1 MVTPMPKG
9 LRILGADP
17 SFSNWGLAQ
26 GVYDPVTSKL
36 TITGLDVIKPVLN
49 KDKQTRQN
57 SIDIERSK
65 QLSKGFID
73 AIRQS
78 DVIAAEIPHGS
89 QSARAMASY
98 GVCIGIL
105 GMVCNMRVPLIQ
117 VNAIETRK
125 VITGKKEATKAQAI
139 AWAMAKHPEAP
150 WPMKTVQGVTS
161 VVEGTA
167 EHMADAIAAIY
178 AAMETDTFK
187 TMAMLAKKE

>member
-1 MVTPMPKG
+1 MANNI
-9 LRILGADP
+9 RILGCDP
-17 SFSNWGLAQ
+17 SFSNWGMA
-26 GVYDPVTSKL
+26 GGEYNPVTRSL
-36 TITGLDVIKPVLN
+36 HIHWLDVIQPVIE
-49 KDKQTRQN
+49 KSKQTRQN
-57 SIDIERSK
+57 SIDLQRAK

-73 AIRQS
+73 RIKTV
-78 DVIAAEIPHGS
+78 DVITAEVPHGS

-105 GMVCNMRVPLIQ
+105 GTVANTRVPLIE
-117 VNAIETRK
+117 VNALETRK

-150 WPMKTVQGVTS
+150 WPTKTVKGVTS
-161 VVEGTA
+161 VIDSKA

-187 TMAMLAKKE
+187 TMAMLASKE

>member
-1 MVTPMPKG
+1 MAKSIS
-9 LRILGADP
+9 ILGCDP
-17 SFSNWGLAQ
+17 SFSNWGMA
-26 GVYDPVTSKL
+26 GATFDPITRKL
-36 TITGLDVIKPVLN
+36 TVQWLEVTQPVIN
-49 KDKQTRQN
+49 KGKQTRQN
-57 SIDIERSK
+57 SIDLERSK
-65 QLSKGFID
+65 QLSKAFFD
-73 AIRQS
+73 KVRHV
-78 DVIAAEIPHGS
+78 DVVTAEVPHGS

-105 GMVCNMRVPLIQ
+105 ATAANTRVPLIE

-150 WPMKTVQGVTS
+150 WPMKSVNGVSS
-161 VVEGTA
+161 VIESKA

-187 TMAMLAKKE
+187 TMAMLASKE